1 MKKVI
6 AWLLVL
12 SLTAAIS
19 IGATLAYLTDT
30 DEDVN
35 VMTLGKVKID
45 QLEYERVDD
54 ESKDADATVQ
64 EFHDNKPLLPAVTDK
79 DFTYIPGDTKVDWA
93 QIGKDGYT
101 SKIWDPA
108 KINNEVDKMVFI
120 KNKGDYDA
128 FVRSVFAF
136 EAGNYTTLD
145 QFKSMVHLNLN
156 ESDYTWEWVQSP
168 VAIPNEEGGTT
179 NYFIATATYNNVLAP
194 GALTEISL
202 SQIALDKTATNED
215 VEAFGET
222 YQILVKTQGIQ
233 ADGFADAEEALN
245 EGFGVITTTNVPWV
259 TDAATKGVDIRS
271 ALHYLEG
278 DTTTSAITANVRSI
292 TFGLNE
298 KYASI
303 ADSYDAT
310 LVDVEQ
316 DVPVY
321 VYYVPSSVTRAAT
334 TYDVYF
340 LANDDIYLPKDS
352 STLMMDMAELTTVNT
367 ENLNTSRTENMK
379 QMFRKCSKLT
389 TLDTTGWDTSK
400 VTDMRQ
406 LFYMTGAL
414 KTIPGIANWDTGAVT
429 AMTGM
434 FRQAGITGDLN
445 LSGWD
450 VSKVTTMTQMFY
462 KATGSFNLIAEGW
475 NAGACTDMS
484 YFMTQATNVG
494 AVHAAGWN
502 VSNVTTMYGM
512 FYECQKMKTLDV
524 TGWDTS
530 NVTNAQFMFIR
541 CRALVDFIGSGGL
554 NFGKVVD
561 MGSMCEGWDSMTY
574 LDATNWNCGSATNM
588 GQMFGWALKLKTI
601 KGIENWDVSK
611 NENFTTMFRYCYELE
626 NLDLS
631 TWKPS
636 SGKTF
641 NSMFSDCGKLN
652 LDKDALDNWDMSSA
666 VKINHMFYGCKSQ
679 VELNLSGWNMPNLI
693 TTTHM
698 FADCFSLKTVDFSD
712 WNTPSLI
719 SLDCIFNDCTS
730 LEYLDMGDVDTQNVT
745 EFSQMFER
753 CTSLRRVDGL
763 ENWSTAKSG
772 TFVEM
777 FLDCHS
783 LEELNWS
790 SFDTTSAYNNYYD
803 TNNSYSKAFNPI
815 FSGVNNLTK
824 LIVSD
829 KISYYGN
836 GTVPEADKLV
846 FPNPKAKEGFTAMW
860 RNVETGELF
869 LGKDIPEKTAAV
881 YEAYYQY
888 ISKGATMK
896 DALHYLNAD
905 STGTKITAKV
915 SNVIVGKTSEY
926 AEIVNTYTGV
936 LADQEQ
942 DGPVYAYY
950 VPNGSNNYDVYI
962 LSENDI
968 YAPANCYEL
977 FYNGEA
983 MASLKSVDLSNLNTS
998 RTTNMARMFRNCTA
1012 LTSLDI
1018 SGLDTGAV
1026 TDMSYMIYNCS
1037 ALKTVN
1043 ATGLNTGNVTTMAN
1057 MFRNC
1062 SALTDVVGAKGW
1074 NVSKVTD
1081 MNSMFRKCTALT
1093 TVDLAGWNA
1102 ASLTTMPYI
1111 FRDCSKLVSADL
1123 SGWNVSNVTNM
1134 ESLFDTCGALTTV
1147 ITTGWDTSKVENLSY
1162 AFYDCGNLTTLDV
1175 SGWNTGSMKNLD
1187 QTFYSCK
1194 KLATLDVSG
1203 WDTQNVDFL
1212 YATFYN
1218 CSSLT
1223 SLDVSN
1229 WDTGKVTNMNC
1240 LFAKCSSLAEL
1251 DVSGWNVG
1259 NVAVFSQTFAFCPSL
1274 TALDVSNWD
1283 TSSAIA
1289 MDLMFYTDYNLEYLD
1304 VSNWDVSKVTKFNH
1318 IFATDHQNEGD
1329 MKLKNVDVSKWTPV
1343 SAVNMGSMFYGCGQ
1357 LESVDMSGWNMPK
1370 LENLTHAF
1378 ADCHSL
1384 KEVKLTGWN
1393 TPALISMDAMFNHCT
1408 SMKSIDVSDLD
1419 TATVREFSQMFEA
1432 CTSLE
1437 QIIGMNKWNTTG
1449 GRTFTEMFNLT
1460 KSLKV
1465 LDLSAFNTGSAYDGY
1480 KTYVGDSYPAFSIM
1494 LTNMTSLEKLI
1505 IGENVSFRGNGTIP
1519 VANQMKLPAPAAKAG
1534 FTAKWRNVETGEL
1547 FDASQIPE
1555 KVAATYEAYYVAN
1568 T

>member
-1 MKKVI
+1 MKKII

-45 QLEYERVDD
+45 QLEYERIDD
-54 ESKDADATVQ
+54 ETANEKAEVQ
-64 EFHDNKPLLPAVTDK
+64 EFHDNKPLYPAITGNGFDY
-79 DFTYIPGDTKVDWA
+79 TPGDTKVDWT

-101 SKIWDPA
+101 SEIWNPEN
-108 KINNEVDKMVFI
+108 INNELDKMVFV
-120 KNKGDYDA
+120 KNKGNYDA
-128 FVRSVFAF
+128 FVRTVFAF
-136 EAGNYTTLD
+136 EAGNYETLD
-145 QFKSMVHLNLN
+145 QFRSMVHLNLN
-156 ESDYTWEWVQSP
+156 ETDYTWEWVQSP
-168 VAIPNEEGGTT
+168 VEIPNEEGSTT
-179 NYFIATATYNNVLAP
+179 KYFIATATYNNVLAP

-215 VEAFGET
+215 VEAFGDT
-222 YQILVKTQGIQ
+222 YQILVKSQGIQ
-233 ADGFADAEEALN
+233 ADGFADAVEALD
-245 EGFGVITTTNVPWV
+245 EGFGVITTANIPWV

-400 VTDMRQ
+400 VMNMRQ
-406 LFYMTGAL
+406 LFYLTSAL

-429 AMTGM
+429 DMTGM

-626 NLDLS
+626 KLDLS

-652 LDKDALDNWDMSSA
+652 LDKDVLDNWDMSSA
-666 VKINHMFYGCKSQ
+666 VKINHMFYGCKSL

-698 FADCFSLKTVDFSD
+698 FADCSSLKTVDFSD

-790 SFDTTSAYNNYYD
+790 SFDTTAAYNNYYD

-815 FSGVNNLTK
+815 FTGVNNLTK

-846 FPNPKAKEGFTAMW
+846 FPNPKAKEGYTAMW

-888 ISKGATMK
+888 ISKGATVNN
-896 DALHYLNAD
+896 ALSYLNAD
-905 STGTKITAKV
+905 PKGTNIAGNVTGITFGLRKDYEA
-915 SNVIVGKTSEY
+915 ITSQ
-926 AEIVNTYTGV
+926 YTGV
-936 LADQEQ
+936 LVDAEQ
-942 DGPVYAYY
+942 NGPAYAYY
-950 VPNGSNNYDVYI
+950 VESNGLYQ
-962 LSENDI
+962 I
-968 YAPANCYEL
+968 YLLADDTIYLPANSGKL
-977 FYNGEA
+977 FNGMRKLSTLKMDNLSTERVTSMRA
-983 MASLKSVDLSNLNTS
+983 MFQNCTSLTTLDTTGWDTSNVTDLSG
-998 RTTNMARMFRNCTA
+998 MFYNCTA
-1012 LTSLDI
+1012 LTEVKGTENWDLSSCTSLFATFYTCKSLQTVNTTGWNTAKVTSLQNMFQDCKALTAVPGI
-1018 SGLDTGAV
+1018 SGWDTGAV
-1026 TDMSYMIYNCS
+1026 TVMNGMFYGCENLL
-1037 ALKTVN
+1037 ALDLSN
-1043 ATGLNTGNVTTMAN
+1043 WNTGNVTN
-1057 MFRNC
+1057 MQNAFYGCKNLQTLNVSGWDTGKATTIAGMFNHC
-1062 SALTDVVGAKGW
+1062 EKVQVLDVSEW
-1074 NVSKVTD
+1074 NVSNVSDFGMAFQQCWALKELDVSNWNTGKATN
-1081 MNSMFRKCTALT
+1081 MGWMFYGCRNLE
-1093 TVDLAGWNA
+1093 VIDI
-1102 ASLTTMPYI
+1102 SQ
-1111 FRDCSKLVSADL
+1111 
-1123 SGWNVSNVTNM
+1123 WNVSNVT
-1134 ESLFDTCGALTTV
+1134 V
-1147 ITTGWDTSKVENLSY
+1147 
-1162 AFYDCGNLTTLDV
+1162 
-1175 SGWNTGSMKNLD
+1175 
-1187 QTFYSCK
+1187 
-1194 KLATLDVSG
+1194 
-1203 WDTQNVDFL
+1203 
-1212 YATFYN
+1212 
-1218 CSSLT
+1218 
-1223 SLDVSN
+1223 
-1229 WDTGKVTNMNC
+1229 
-1240 LFAKCSSLAEL
+1240 
-1251 DVSGWNVG
+1251 
-1259 NVAVFSQTFAFCPSL
+1259 
-1274 TALDVSNWD
+1274 
-1283 TSSAIA
+1283 
-1289 MDLMFYTDYNLEYLD
+1289 
-1304 VSNWDVSKVTKFNH
+1304 
-1318 IFATDHQNEGD
+1318 
-1329 MKLKNVDVSKWTPV
+1329 
-1343 SAVNMGSMFYGCGQ
+1343 
-1357 LESVDMSGWNMPK
+1357 MSHM
-1370 LENLTHAF
+1370 F
-1378 ADCHSL
+1378 ADCNKVKEL
-1384 KEVKLTGWN
+1384 KVDNWNVSKLQ
-1393 TPALISMDAMFNHCT
+1393 SMDATFNDCDSLT
-1408 SMKSIDVSDLD
+1408 TINVSQWN
-1419 TATVREFSQMFEA
+1419 TANVREFSQTFDGCDNLA
-1432 CTSLE
+1432 QVVGLE
-1437 QIIGMNKWNTTG
+1437 NWNTTNG
-1449 GRTFTEMFNLT
+1449 KVFDEMFNAC

-1465 LDLSAFNTGSAYDGY
+1465 LNLSSFDTRNVTPGFKNVNGDLCKGFSSTFAGMNSVEKIILGPNFRFAGNGQVTEQYQPKFPNPAPIDGQATKWY
-1480 KTYVGDSYPAFSIM
+1480 NAANDTYYTAAEIPEPNGETVTYVAA
-1494 LTNMTSLEKLI
+1494 
-1505 IGENVSFRGNGTIP
+1505 IP
-1519 VANQMKLPAPAAKAG
+1519 PVNP
-1534 FTAKWRNVETGEL
+1534 
-1547 FDASQIPE
+1547 
-1555 KVAATYEAYYVAN
+1555 
-1568 T
+1568 